1 MSADA
6 KTETDNTPR
15 GILLDTANAIQLAEG
30 HLVKARDAA
39 DNPEIVSEISAE
51 QKSLDAFLSKLAEVR
66 SITDDG
72 LFTEAVGVLKLQA
85 ASLPSVTEQIKKVA
99 SYTNTPN
106 LASVY
111 MQQAINYIVLAEGI
125 FAKLP

>member
-1 MSADA
+1 MSAEA
-6 KTETDNTPR
+6 KIETDNTPR

-30 HLVKARDAA
+30 HLGKARDAA
-39 DNPEIVSEISAE
+39 DSPKIVSEISAE
-51 QKSLDAFLSKLAEVR
+51 QKSLDAFLAQLAEVR
-66 SITDDG
+66 TITDDG
-72 LFTEAVGVLKLQA
+72 LFAEAAGALKLKA
-85 ASLPSVTEQIKKVA
+85 ASLPSVTEQIKKIA

-111 MQQAINYIVLAEGI
+111 MQQAISYIVLAEGI

>member
-30 HLVKARDAA
+30 HLGKARDAA
-39 DNPEIVSEISAE
+39 DNPKIVSEISAE
-51 QKSLDAFLSKLAEVR
+51 QKSLDAFLSRLTEVR
-66 SITDDG
+66 TIADNG
-72 LFTEAVGVLKLQA
+72 LFAEAAGTLKLKA
-85 ASLPSVTEQIKKVA
+85 ASLLSVTEQIKKIA

-106 LASVY
+106 QASVY
-111 MQQAINYIVLAEGI
+111 MQQAINYIMLAEGI
-125 FAKLP
+125 LAKLP

>member
-6 KTETDNTPR
+6 KIETDNTPR

-30 HLVKARDAA
+30 HLGKARDAA
-39 DNPEIVSEISAE
+39 DSPKIVSEISAE
-51 QKSLDAFLSKLAEVR
+51 QKNLNAFLTQITEAR
-66 SITDDG
+66 TITDDG
-72 LFTEAVGVLKLQA
+72 LFTESAGALKLKA
-85 ASLPSVTEQIKKVA
+85 ASLPSVTEQIKKIA

-111 MQQAINYIVLAEGI
+111 MQQAINYIMLAEGI

>member
-1 MSADA
+1 MSTDA

-30 HLVKARDAA
+30 HLGKARDAA

-51 QKSLDAFLSKLAEVR
+51 QKSLDTFLSKLAEVR

-72 LFTEAVGVLKLQA
+72 LFTEAAGVLKLQA
-85 ASLPSVTEQIKKVA
+85 ASLPLVTEQIKKVA